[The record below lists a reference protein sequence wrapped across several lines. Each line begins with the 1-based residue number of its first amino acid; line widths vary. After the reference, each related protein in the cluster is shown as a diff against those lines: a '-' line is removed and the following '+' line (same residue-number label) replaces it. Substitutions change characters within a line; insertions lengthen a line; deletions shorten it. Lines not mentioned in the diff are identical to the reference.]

1 MRILVADDDCASR
14 TILSSLISQAGHQAV
29 LAEDGSRA
37 WEIMEKQDAPSI
49 AILDWLMPGIDGE
62 SLCRKIRAEIT
73 RAPIYIIMLTI
84 KGSKD
89 DIVRG
94 LDAGANDYLSKPYDP
109 GELFSRLRVG
119 LRTIDL
125 ENRLSGRI
133 MDLEINERKV
143 QTLLAEKE
151 LILFEVHHR
160 IKNNMSMIVNL
171 LTLQIDSMKNKEA
184 IGALRNA
191 IGRLKAMGVL
201 YDKLYRSDDVN
212 AISLA
217 DYLPSLIEEIISVF
231 PDRYKVEIDTDI
243 ENIKLDVQRISCVGM
258 IVNELISNTMKHA
271 FTERGNGAISI
282 GASHSGDTVTIL
294 YEDDGSG
301 IPPGISVTN
310 PQTFGLKLIAG
321 LAAQIDGALDID
333 RERGTRVTLTFP
345 I

>member
-14 TILSSLISQAGHQAV
+14 AILSSLISQAGHQAV
-29 LAEDGSRA
+29 LAEDGSSA
-37 WEIMEKQDAPSI
+37 WEILAKPDSPSI

-62 SLCRKIRAEIT
+62 FLCRKIRAEIT
-73 RAPIYIIMLTI
+73 HRPMYIIMLTI
-84 KGSKD
+84 KGSKTD
-89 DIVRG
+89 VVRG

-125 ENRLSGRI
+125 ETKLSGRI

-143 QTLLAEKE
+143 QALLAEKE

-171 LTLQIDSMKNKEA
+171 LTLQIESQASGDA
-184 IGALRNA
+184 TATLRNA
-191 IGRLKAMGVL
+191 IGRLKTMGIL

-212 AISLA
+212 AVSIA
-217 DYLPSLIEEIISVF
+217 DYLPVLIDEIVGVF
-231 PDRYKVEIDTDI
+231 PDRYKVKIDTDI
-243 ENIKLDVQRISCVGM
+243 ENVKLDVQRISCVGM
-258 IVNELISNTMKHA
+258 IINELISNTMKHA
-271 FTERGNGAISI
+271 FAERG
-282 GASHSGDTVTIL
+282 SGNITVTASRAGDVVTL
-294 YEDDGSG
+294 RYEDDGSG
-301 IPPGISVTN
+301 IPLGVNLIN
-310 PQTFGLKLIAG
+310 PQTFGLKLING
-321 LAAQIDGALDID
+321 LAAQIGGSLAID